1 MRQWYQDLF
10 TGYAR
15 SYDRESFTQGT
26 IGEVDFIESEIGSA
40 KPARILDIGCG
51 TGRHAIELARRGHR
65 VTGIDL
71 SADQLGRAREKA
83 RDAHV
88 AVEFIE
94 QDARNFRF
102 DHHFD
107 AAIMLC
113 EGAFPLMETDE
124 MNFEILRC
132 AKHAL
137 APGGRFILT
146 TLNALFPLFHSTQEF
161 INDNNTGMVTANYS
175 FDLMTFRETST
186 LTIPDDNGK
195 LRTLQ
200 CNERYYTP
208 SEMRW
213 LLASLGFKDIGVFGC
228 TLGAFSRE
236 RELTKEDYEMLVVAT
251 A

>member
-1 MRQWYQDLF
+1 MKQWYQELF
-10 TGYAR
+10 TRYAR
-15 SYDRESFTQGT
+15 SYDRECFTQGT
-26 IGEVDFIESEIGSA
+26 TGEVDFIEREIGPK
-40 KPARILDIGCG
+40 KPAHILDIGCG

-71 SADQLGRAREKA
+71 SVDQLGRAREKA
-83 RDAHV
+83 READV

-102 DHHFD
+102 DQRFD

-124 MNFEILRC
+124 MNYEILRC
-132 AKHAL
+132 ARQAL
-137 APGGRFILT
+137 APGGRMVLT

-161 INDNNTGMVTANYS
+161 INNNTTGMITSDYT
-175 FDLMTFRETST
+175 FDLMTFRETSARRS
-186 LTIPDDNGK
+186 PDDDGNI
-195 LRTLQ
+195 RTLQ

-213 LLASLGFKDIGVFGC
+213 LLASLGFKDIGIFGC
-228 TLGAFSRE
+228 TLGAYSRE
-236 RELTKEDYEMLVVAT
+236 RVLTKDDYEMLVVAT